1 MYKVRDEILMS
12 LPDGERVRKAIA
24 RIRAEDEAKRLK
36 EEAEEREKSEKY
48 LRMLAK
54 RYNKQRSK
62 A

>member
-1 MYKVRDEILMS
+1 MS